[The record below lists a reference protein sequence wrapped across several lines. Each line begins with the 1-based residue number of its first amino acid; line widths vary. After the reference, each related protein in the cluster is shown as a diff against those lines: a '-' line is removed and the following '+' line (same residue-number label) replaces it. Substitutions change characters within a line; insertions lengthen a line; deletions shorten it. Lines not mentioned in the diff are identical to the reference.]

1 MKTLLTLDNSKLFVL
16 NNSMQIIDSL
26 VLQNQAKNS
35 RSVLSI
41 CMELR
46 TELLQKAIKTRQKDK
61 SFVLKLSY
69 HKAEALLTYLRDYE
83 IYFPDEF
90 GSYEANAI
98 LQMKNE
104 LHKQLL

>member
-1 MKTLLTLDNSKLFVL
+1 MKILLTLDNDKLLVL
-16 NNSMQIIDSL
+16 NNSMQILDTIII
-26 VLQNQAKNS
+26 QNHAKNF
-35 RSVLSI
+35 RTIISI

-46 TELLQKAIKTRQKDK
+46 TELLQKAIKTRQRNK

-69 HKAEALLTYLRDYE
+69 YKADSLLKFLQDFE
-83 IYFPDEF
+83 IFFPDNF
-90 GSYEANAI
+90 GSYESNAI

>member
-1 MKTLLTLDNSKLFVL
+1 MKTLLTLDNSKLLVL

-69 HKAEALLTYLRDYE
+69 HKAEALLVYLRDYE

-90 GSYEANAI
+90 GSYESNAI

-104 LHKQLL
+104 LHRQLI

>member
-1 MKTLLTLDNSKLFVL
+1 MKILLTLDNSKLVVL

-46 TELLQKAIKTRQKDK
+46 TELLQKTIKTRQKDK

-69 HKAEALLTYLRDYE
+69 HKAEALLVYLRDYE

>member
-1 MKTLLTLDNSKLFVL
+1 MKTLLTLDNSKLLVL
-16 NNSMQIIDSL
+16 NNSMQVIDSL
-26 VLQNQAKNS
+26 VLQNQTKNL
-35 RSVLSI
+35 RSVISI
-41 CMELR
+41 CTELR

-69 HKAEALLTYLRDYE
+69 HKAEALFKYLNEYE